1 MMIRPVFTPPPRIDA
16 TNGAEFIETVG
27 EHVAGYGGMLIDC
40 SEVEWIAISMMHALE
55 TASVDAQITL
65 VNPNPSVHLM
75 AATFAREIQCRYE
88 RVSASERTVPGR
100 LMSVHA

>member
-1 MMIRPVFTPPPRIDA
+1 MM
-16 TNGAEFIETVG
+16 
-27 EHVAGYGGMLIDC
+27 Y
-40 SEVEWIAISMMHALE
+40 ALE

-100 LMSVHA
+100 LDVGARSTERSPRSPSTA